1 VVKVLLQRIVL
12 GLVIFTLLITVLF
25 LLGLVT

>member
-1 VVKVLLQRIVL
+1 MIKGLLQRIVL
-12 GLVIFTLLITVLF
+12 GLVIFALLITVLF